1 MYLFFLAKDA
11 CDNVNVLKIVYY
23 IKEFLK
29 ITFFLIPMVLMAIVS
44 IDFFKSVISNEDEK
58 KKNVSL
64 VIRRLIYVVV
74 LFLIPSLVEFSITI
88 FAKSGVGYD
97 KCLNVTKNDIKNQI
111 ISNKNEC
118 IGDGNDWNSDTNECL
133 LKQKALDGLID
144 GIVSGVGV
152 LIRNTNSSDG
162 SVDEISG
169 DVSGNSNKEKIWNF
183 LISKGF
189 TKEQTAGI
197 MGNIRRESSKF
208 DPTALNSHGGAYGI
222 IQWKSGR
229 KNNLKAYAEK
239 NGKKYSDLEL
249 QLNFIMEE
257 LNGTEK
263 KAMKK
268 IKEVTGSGVQAVKD
282 AALVW
287 NRYYERSGESAK
299 LRQNYA
305 LKIYKEFT

>member
-1 MYLFFLAKDA
+1 MYLFFLAMEA
-11 CDNVNVLKIVYY
+11 CDNANVLKIVYY
-23 IKEFLK
+23 IKQFLE
-29 ITFFLIPMVLMAIVS
+29 IVFLLIPMVLIVIVS
-44 IDFFKSVISNEDEK
+44 IDFFKAVMSDEEGM
-58 KKNVSL
+58 KKNTSL
-64 VIRRLIYVVV
+64 IIKRLIYAAVI
-74 LFLIPSLVEFSITI
+74 FLVPSLVEFSITN
-88 FAKSGVGYD
+88 FVKSDVGYG
-97 KCLNVTKNDIKNQI
+97 KCLNVTKSTIKAQI
-111 ISNKNEC
+111 IANKNDC
-118 IGDGNDWNSDTNECL
+118 INNGNKWDPETNECL
-133 LKQKALDGLID
+133 LEKYIPNSN
-144 GIVSGVGV
+144 ISVFSGSV
-152 LIRNTNSSDG
+152 LVHNSSSDNSSD
-162 SVDEISG
+162 DTYEN
-169 DVSGNSNKEKIWNF
+169 VSGNSNKEKIWNF

-197 MGNIRRESSKF
+197 MGNIRRESSNF
-208 DPTALNSHGGAYGI
+208 DPTAFNSHGGAYGI

-229 KNNLKAYAEK
+229 KNNLKAYAKK

-268 IKEVTGSGVQAVKD
+268 IKDVTGSGVQAVKD